1 MAVVNSTPSISA
13 RTYER
18 AMRPPRPPRRWLGR
32 LLMHGTIIIFCLAV
46 LLPLLWVFLLS
57 IKSIPDA
64 YTANIW
70 PKQFD
75 FSHYGYVFQAI
86 PTLIQN
92 MGNSVVVTLSTV
104 VLTSVCAVLAGYALV
119 HLRMRGKALII
130 ALFVGS
136 LFFPSRLISLISIF
150 QIQTKLGL
158 INTLPGL
165 ILPYVTL
172 NLATSVLIM
181 RGMFEQISA
190 EIVEASKIDGCS
202 TWQTF
207 RLIMLPLVTN
217 GIVVLVIVNFV
228 SAGGEYLL
236 AVTLTN
242 EQDVRT
248 MPVVLASAFGGMGA
262 WAWPRIAAVYIM
274 VITPGIIV
282 FAIAQRSYMKG
293 LLEGA
298 LKA

>member
-1 MAVVNSTPSISA
+1 MAVAQS
-13 RTYER
+13 RTL
-18 AMRPPRPPRRWLGR
+18 AQSKQAIHPRQPGQFPWRRV
-32 LLMHGTIIIFCLAV
+32 LMHATLIFFCMIVILPLAWV
-46 LLPLLWVFLLS
+46 LLLS
-57 IKSIPDA
+57 VKSIPDA
-64 YTANIW
+64 YTGTFW
-70 PKQFD
+70 PKNFD
-75 FSHYGYVFQAI
+75 FSHYGYVFKAI
-86 PTLIQN
+86 PTLIIN
-92 MGNSVVVTLSTV
+92 MGNSIFVTLSTV
-104 VLTSVCAVLAGYALV
+104 ALTCICSVLAGYALT
-119 HLRMRGKALII
+119 HLKLRGRVVLVAL
-130 ALFVGS
+130 LVGS
-136 LFFPSRLISLISIF
+136 LFFPSRLISLIAIF
-150 QIQTKLGL
+150 QIQTELGL

-172 NLATSVLIM
+172 NLAASILIM
-181 RGMFEQISA
+181 RGMFQQISP
-190 EIVEASKIDGCS
+190 EIVEAAKIDGCN

-207 RLIMLPLVTN
+207 YRILLPLVTN
-217 GIVVLVIVNFV
+217 GIIVLVIVNFV
-228 SAGGEYLL
+228 SAWGEYLL

-242 EQDVRT
+242 DQIVRT

>member
-1 MAVVNSTPSISA
+1 MAAQTRSIAASQ
-13 RTYER
+13 TH
-18 AMRPPRPPRRWLGR
+18 RPRHSHIRGI
-32 LLMHGTIIIFCLAV
+32 LLHGTLIFFCAIV
-46 LLPLLWVFLLS
+46 LLPLLWVLLLS
-57 IKSIPDA
+57 VKSIPDA
-64 YTANIW
+64 YTGDFW
-70 PKQFD
+70 PKHFD

-92 MGNSVVVTLSTV
+92 MGNSIFVTLSTV
-104 VLTSVCAVLAGYALV
+104 VITSLCAIFAGYALV
-119 HLRMRGKALII
+119 HLKTPGKMIVVSLM
-130 ALFVGS
+130 VGS

-181 RGMFEQISA
+181 RGMFQQISP
-190 EIVEASKIDGCS
+190 EIVEAAKIDGANS
-202 TWQTF
+202 WRTLTQV
-207 RLIMLPLVTN
+207 LLPLVKN

-228 SAGGEYLL
+228 SAWGEYLL

-242 EQDVRT
+242 DQTVRT

-262 WAWPRIAAVYIM
+262 WAWPRIAAVYVM

-282 FAIAQRSYMKG
+282 FAIAQRSYLKG

-298 LKA
+298 IKA

>member
-1 MAVVNSTPSISA
+1 MAIADS
-13 RTYER
+13 RTTLG
-18 AMRPPRPPRRWLGR
+18 AQTTSHSKKPRKFPWRTI
-32 LLMHGTIIIFCLAV
+32 LLHGTLIFFCLV
-46 LLPLLWVFLLS
+46 VIVPLLWVFLLS

-64 YTANIW
+64 YTGTFW

-75 FSHYGYVFQAI
+75 FSHYAYVFNAI
-86 PTLIQN
+86 PTLVVN
-92 MGNSVVVTLSTV
+92 MGNSIIVTLSTV
-104 VLTSVCAVLAGYALV
+104 VITCVCSVLAGYALV
-119 HLRMRGKALII
+119 HLRLRGQAIVL
-130 ALFVGS
+130 AVVVAS
-136 LFFPSRLISLISIF
+136 LFFPSKLISLIAIF

-172 NLATSVLIM
+172 NLATSILIM
-181 RGMFEQISA
+181 RGMFQQISS
-190 EIVEASKIDGCS
+190 EIVEATKIDGCT

-207 RLIMLPLVTN
+207 WYVLLPLVKN
-217 GIVVLVIVNFV
+217 GLVVLVIVNFV
-228 SAGGEYLL
+228 SAWGEYLL
-236 AVTLTN
+236 AITLTN
-242 EQDVRT
+242 DETVRT
-248 MPVVLASAFGGMGA
+248 MPVVLAGAFGGMGA

-282 FAIAQRSYMKG
+282 FAIAQRAYMKG

>member
-1 MAVVNSTPSISA
+1 MAVANA
-13 RTYER
+13 RTDAR
-18 AMRPPRPPRRWLGR
+18 VTRSAKPPRRFPWRGI
-32 LLMHGTIIIFCLAV
+32 LLHGTLTFFCL
-46 LLPLLWVFLLS
+46 LIILPLAWVFLLS

-64 YTANIW
+64 YNGLLW
-70 PKQFD
+70 PKHFD

-92 MGNSVVVTLSTV
+92 MLNSIFVTLSTV
-104 VLTSVCAVLAGYALV
+104 VLTCFCAVLAGYALV
-119 HLRMRGKALII
+119 HLKLRGQVIVTGII
-130 ALFVGS
+130 LAT
-136 LFFPSRLISLISIF
+136 LFFPTKLISLIAIF
-150 QIQTKLGL
+150 QIQTQLHL

-172 NLATSVLIM
+172 NLATSILIM
-181 RGMFEQISA
+181 RGIFQQISP
-190 EIVEASKIDGCS
+190 EIVEAARIDGANS
-202 TWQTF
+202 WQTF
-207 RLIMLPLVTN
+207 QRIMLPLVSN
-217 GIVVLVIVNFV
+217 GIVVLVVVNFV
-228 SAGGEYLL
+228 SAWGEYLL

-242 EQDVRT
+242 DQTVRT

-274 VITPGIIV
+274 VITPGIII
-282 FAIAQRSYMKG
+282 FAIAQRSYLKG